1 MFESCAENIDGNNDI
16 IGNSGNRNKKISP
29 NKGTKTGLNIDS
41 GKFFAIFQIKKYPR
55 TRGRTYCVFRLI
67 SEGLS
72 LYSIYMDGDTFSDRE
87 KVFYRVCLSLK
98 CIQFNVVVV
107 L

>member
-1 MFESCAENIDGNNDI
+1 M
-16 IGNSGNRNKKISP
+16 
-29 NKGTKTGLNIDS
+29 
-41 GKFFAIFQIKKYPR
+41 
-55 TRGRTYCVFRLI
+55 YCVFRLI

-72 LYSIYMDGDTFSDRE
+72 LYFIYMDGDTFSDGE